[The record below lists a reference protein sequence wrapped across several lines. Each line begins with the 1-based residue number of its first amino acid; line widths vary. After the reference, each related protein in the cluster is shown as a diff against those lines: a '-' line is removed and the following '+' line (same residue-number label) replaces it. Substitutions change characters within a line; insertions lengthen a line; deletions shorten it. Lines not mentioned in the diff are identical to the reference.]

1 MTAEERIR
9 NIFGNLYLKEP
20 LYQMV
25 SLTHRLVMD
34 KKIETIG
41 VWKKE
46 IHYNPD
52 FIGELSDGALQN
64 VLFNELDRILLRH
77 PYERKKKNPVAMFH
91 SSNLTLAEHGR
102 NLGQVKVKDLYEY
115 IQSKG
120 YSEDQQKFMK
130 LYEAVA
136 NLSDEE
142 LKRRTGFTREKLE
155 KIIERIKLPEL
166 DTMLKRH
173 MEYYY
178 NLLDKYIEPMVVVG
192 GIPVPGEDESG
203 QGDNKGKGKGRGKG
217 KNEGDSEK
225 GDGEGNGKARG
236 KGKAKGDPDNSNGD
250 GANGGGG
257 EGERRGMDRYNN
269 PQNPSEISEN
279 WDEDPIIENEI
290 ENAIREAQIT
300 GQWGSVGGAY
310 QEALLASLKPKVNY
324 KSILKQ
330 FRQRVLSSNTTLNRM
345 RPNRRFGFGF
355 PGRKHEYTTKLAW
368 FIDTS
373 GSVSSKALADCF
385 GTINNIFA
393 YGVQELDV
401 YYFDTKL
408 QNNKKPVKITK
419 ALKEYK
425 PSGRGGTDFQVV
437 FNFLS
442 EKDAPNYDGIIV
454 FTDGECYTPN
464 LKGINPADICWLI
477 DSEKHYE
484 GCKDNLSKV
493 GRIAFVKSEDE
504 ET

>member
-9 NIFGNLYLKEP
+9 DIFGKLYLDEP

-25 SLTHRLVMD
+25 SLTHKLVID

-52 FIGELSDGALQN
+52 FISELSDGALKN

-77 PYERKKKNPVAMFH
+77 PYERKKKNPVA
-91 SSNLTLAEHGR
+91 SYNASNLTLAEHGR
-102 NLGQVKVKDLYEY
+102 NLGQAKVKDLYDY
-115 IQSKG
+115 IQKKG
-120 YSEDQQKFMK
+120 YSEDQEKFMK
-130 LYEAVA
+130 LYESVKA
-136 NLSDEE
+136 LSDEE

-155 KIIERIKLPEL
+155 KVVGRIQLPDLE
-166 DTMLKRH
+166 TMQKRH

-178 NLLDKYIEPMVVVG
+178 NLLDRYIEMIDAKVHINPGPTG
-192 GIPVPGEDESG
+192 GESSEDSGEGQNGQGKRGRRKKGEDKNGSG
-203 QGDNKGKGKGRGKG
+203 
-217 KNEGDSEK
+217 S
-225 GDGEGNGKARG
+225 GEGKQDEKKEGSGSGSGK
-236 KGKAKGDPDNSNGD
+236 
-250 GANGGGG
+250 
-257 EGERRGMDRYNN
+257 ERKGMDRYNN
-269 PQNPSEISEN
+269 PQNPTELSEN

-300 GQWGSVGGAY
+300 GQWGSVTGGY
-310 QEALLASLKPKVNY
+310 QETLLASLKPKVNY

-385 GTINNIFA
+385 GSINNIFA
-393 YGVQELDV
+393 YGIQELDV
-401 YYFDTKL
+401 YFFDAQI
-408 QNNKKPVKITK
+408 QNHKPIQLKK
-419 ALKEYK
+419 AMKEYK
-425 PSGRGGTDFQVV
+425 PAGRGGTDFQVV
-437 FNFLS
+437 FDFL
-442 EKDAPNYDGIIV
+442 EKADSSYDGIIV

-464 LKGINPADICWLI
+464 LKGINPADVCWLI
-477 DSEKHYE
+477 DSENHYNY
-484 GCKDNLSKV
+484 CKDNLSKV
-493 GRIAFVKSEDE
+493 GRVAYVKSEDE
-504 ET
+504 DA